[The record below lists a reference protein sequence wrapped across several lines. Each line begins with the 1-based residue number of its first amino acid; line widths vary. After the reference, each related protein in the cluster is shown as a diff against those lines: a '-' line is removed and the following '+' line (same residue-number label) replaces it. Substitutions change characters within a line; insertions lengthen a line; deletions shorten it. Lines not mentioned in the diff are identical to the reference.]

1 MLYGTLLCRRL
12 VCIWSGDFSMK
23 FATIGNALFFVGAA
37 LEIVG
42 IEAGVHTSVVGAS
55 LIIYGVAMII
65 RGYLP

>member
-1 MLYGTLLCRRL
+1 
-12 VCIWSGDFSMK
+12 MK
-23 FATIGNALFFVGAA
+23 FATIGNALFFVGAS
-37 LEIVG
+37 LEIAG